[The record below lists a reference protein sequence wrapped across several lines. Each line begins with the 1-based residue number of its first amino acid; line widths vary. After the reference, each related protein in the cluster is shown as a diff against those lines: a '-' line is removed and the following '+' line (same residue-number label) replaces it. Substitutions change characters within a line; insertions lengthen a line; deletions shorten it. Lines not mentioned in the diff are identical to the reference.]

1 MSKLRKYKTSL
12 YELHKGLDGII
23 TKDNLEE
30 RIKGIAGFDKPS
42 CTEATNEELDHL
54 IIVVYMVADEMKVE
68 LKEDNEITFNW

>member
-23 TKDNLEE
+23 TKDKLEE
-30 RIKGIAGFDKPS
+30 DIKKIWLIEGSTKF
-42 CTEATNEELDHL
+42 CTEEDKDIL
-54 IIVVYMVADEMKVE
+54 IIIVYEVAKSMKVE